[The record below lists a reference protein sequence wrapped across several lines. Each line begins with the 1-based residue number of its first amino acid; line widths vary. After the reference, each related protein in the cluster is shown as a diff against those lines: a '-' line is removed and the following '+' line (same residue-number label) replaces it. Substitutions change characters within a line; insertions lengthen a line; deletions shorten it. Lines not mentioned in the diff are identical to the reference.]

1 MKSNGAGESIEGNRR
16 SSHVDMPV
24 AYAAVGASKAEDLLR
39 FPPEGST
46 PYEEALRLGSGEER
60 FLLASSVLM
69 TWGAQRGAGM
79 RVDQIERGP
88 DDEYE
93 GVVFDADG
101 GVQAAAPRED
111 TFGPDGEAYLNAGTT
126 ATITGAGQN
135 PRRVLVIYTIDE
147 ERRVGF
153 AWGTGDENGA
163 VGEQCFA
170 VERRDDDTVWAVARG
185 FLTAPRAGLL
195 GLKARSDLRSALE
208 DVKRQLQ
215 ALAPGAVVDN
225 AGEGSD
231 AARAEAGAAE
241 PTAEKG
247 EPVAEPVQA
256 EAEAE
261 VAEPV
266 AEQAESAAEPVAEAP
281 EHPDAA
287 EHSDAAEVWGAA
299 EETVEDAVVVES
311 AFTAEIE
318 VVDPAEGDTEPDESG
333 TDGSVATEQAEPS
346 ATGQIDEQVEPTA
359 TEQVDEAPRPAP
371 RPTHQRRPSRPAG
384 KQGE

>member
-126 ATITGAGQN
+126 ATITGVGQS

-225 AGEGSD
+225 AGEGSGAD
-231 AARAEAGAAE
+231 AARVEAGAAE
-241 PTAEKG
+241 PTNEEAEPAVEKG
-247 EPVAEPVQA
+247 EPVAE
-256 EAEAE
+256 
-261 VAEPV
+261 
-266 AEQAESAAEPVAEAP
+266 AAE
-281 EHPDAA
+281 D
-287 EHSDAAEVWGAA
+287 SDAAEEWGAA
-299 EETVEDAVVVES
+299 EETVEDAVVVEP

-318 VVDPAEGDTEPDESG
+318 VVEPAEGDTEPDESG
-333 TDGSVATEQAEPS
+333 AEGSAASEQAEPA
-346 ATGQIDEQVEPTA
+346 ATEHVDEQAEPA
-359 TEQVDEAPRPAP
+359 APEQADEAPRPAP